1 MKAVLDHVH
10 KETDSITTFWWRA
23 EKPVDYIAGQY
34 IEMTLPHEHPDER
47 GIKHW
52 FTLSSSPTDAPLVSN
67 TTKFAERSSSF
78 KTALRKLK
86 PGDSVDITEPM
97 GDFVLPKDASIP
109 MVFVAG
115 GIGITPFHSIIKWLY
130 DTKQE
135 RDITLLYA
143 VNNEHEMV
151 FQDLFE
157 HYGMKRIIIVNKPQ
171 GQWDG
176 VTGQLTGKR
185 ILDLAKPATDALIYI
200 SGPEQ
205 MVEALQA
212 DLEKLGIEKNRLVG
226 DFFPGYQNV

>member
-1 MKAVLDHVH
+1 MDHVH